1 MSDLNYVVVKCG
13 ASKYKKHKFVIIY
26 TSYTIILRKNIVA
39 RCVELYCKR
48 PTD

>member
-13 ASKYKKHKFVIIY
+13 ISRYKKLL
-26 TSYTIILRKNIVA
+26 IILRKNIVA
-39 RCVELYCKR
+39 RRVEFYYKR